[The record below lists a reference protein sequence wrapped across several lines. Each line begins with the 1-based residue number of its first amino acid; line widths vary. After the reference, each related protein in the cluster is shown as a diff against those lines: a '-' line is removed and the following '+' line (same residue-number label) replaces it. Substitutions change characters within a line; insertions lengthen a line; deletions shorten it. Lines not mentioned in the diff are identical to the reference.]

1 MIAGEHK
8 QLHAAEPAIEIQ
20 EKWIKRDTKF
30 WDENAKK
37 RKMHTHAGRGCCYR
51 SIFFGPNVHLQLL
64 VDEWSES
71 RSAPLCMQSWSIVLQ
86 LHRSMHGDHT
96 CLCYGVLR

>member
-8 QLHAAEPAIEIQ
+8 QLHAAEPAIEIWGKGINRYQ
-20 EKWIKRDTKF
+20 ILGRKCQ
-30 WDENAKK
+30 KK
-37 RKMHTHAGRGCCYR
+37 ERCIHAGRGCCYR

-86 LHRSMHGDHT
+86 LHRSMHANHT